1 MTNGDI
7 WWYFMT
13 FGLKSCRSSWY
24 VMTFHDMSWYDPF
37 WFREVPSQKWGHSSG
52 CSLDNPNFP
61 STLVP
66 FSLIWNHMDVD
77 FLNCQ
82 MPFWSFHSFTALMHK
97 YFQWWM
103 REDHLLDGT
112 FFHQEI
118 WWINTSFTNPLLKD
132 LPSPAVPSHLLS
144 WHSRICTSRGPCAP
158 SFLVWTLVNNDTKMI
173 ISFQICLEGN
183 GLGFQR
189 IYSSTLPHRLHSP
202 VTGNG
207 HTLSRQMQWNWNAM
221 DLKCDSECFY

>member
-1 MTNGDI
+1 MKHMTVFIFCCAESGI
-7 WWYFMT
+7 VHH
-13 FGLKSCRSSWY
+13 KSWPQNMCHTHSWPQHRPKTHKCIFNKTHKSVY
-24 VMTFHDMSWYDPF
+24 YL
-37 WFREVPSQKWGHSSG
+37 SQK
-52 CSLDNPNFP
+52 CF
-61 STLVP
+61 
-66 FSLIWNHMDVD
+66 FSVFLLKHFFLCVD
-77 FLNCQ
+77 FLNLQ

-103 REDHLLDGT
+103 REDNLLDGT

-118 WWINTSFTNPLLKD
+118 WWINSSFTNPLLKD

-144 WHSRICTSRGPCAP
+144 WHSRICTSRGLRTPYL
-158 SFLVWTLVNNDTKMI
+158 LVWTLVNNDTKMI

-183 GLGFQR
+183 GFGFQR